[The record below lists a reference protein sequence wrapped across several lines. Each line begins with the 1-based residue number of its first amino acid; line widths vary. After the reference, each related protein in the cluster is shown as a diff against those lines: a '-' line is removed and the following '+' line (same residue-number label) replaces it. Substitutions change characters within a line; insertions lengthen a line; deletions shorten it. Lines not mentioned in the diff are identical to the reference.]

1 MVHGADDAAGGV
13 QDDVHED
20 DAQCDPLADNAQQ
33 DEDVGDHDGG
43 EQLEEVLDPQVHHPE
58 APELGDGDVGSG
70 ARHHPHGVEGGDRQ
84 GREHEQPGH
93 VGHVLVAQARAHGA
107 PDDEHPDEQGQGQQ
121 HLEDEGQVE
130 VLPLLG
136 EQRPL
141 GPAQAVLAGPLRQA
155 GQDDDHR
162 GGDEQGPHQHVL
174 LLRLAPGDERGQEQ
188 AGREQPDGGPEQGE
202 LDVPGAGQGEGQEPA
217 QVEAEEGQHV
227 GPVVLGQGPQERL
240 DEEEGGDGEDVPG
253 HHPLRLGQSDLLRL
267 PEGQGR
273 GLLGVPA
280 DLLAPAAVD
289 GEHDPGSTDEDDQ

>member
-1 MVHGADDAAGGV
+1 MGTGAG
-13 QDDVHED
+13 
-20 DAQCDPLADNAQQ
+20 
-33 DEDVGDHDGG
+33 
-43 EQLEEVLDPQVHHPE
+43 HH
-58 APELGDGDVGSG
+58 S
-70 ARHHPHGVEGGDRQ
+70 HCVEGRDRQ
-84 GREHEQPGH
+84 GGEHEQPGH
-93 VGHVLVAQARAHGA
+93 VGYVLVAQALAHGA
-107 PDDEHPDEQGQGQQ
+107 PDDEHPDEQGQGEQD
-121 HLEDEGQVE
+121 LEDEGQVE

-141 GPAQAVLAGPLRQA
+141 GPAQTVLAGPLGQA
-155 GQDDDHR
+155 GQNDDDR
-162 GGDEQGPHQHVL
+162 GRDEQGPYQDVL
-174 LLRLAPGDERGQEQ
+174 PPRLAPGDERRQEQ

-253 HHPLRLGQSDLLRL
+253 HHPLRLGQSDLLGL
-267 PEGQGR
+267 SEGQGR